1 MQMERNMRSML
12 SLYLPQTRLFTRKD
26 QISEHFAS
34 TGKRQRHLPKL
45 NVAGSIP
52 VSRSKP
58 HIRLSGI

>member
-1 MQMERNMRSML
+1 ML